1 MRYEASHKELTR
13 QRVVNVAARLFKEQ
27 GIDAT
32 GVAAIMSEAELTNG
46 AFYAHFNSKEA
57 LVEEVIAQQMQQQVE
72 SFQQAP
78 KDISGVRMIIA
89 TYLSPEH
96 RDSCGDG
103 CPSAALLDE
112 IVRRPAP
119 TKKAYSDGI
128 LRLVDS
134 FQEHFSDLDAEQ
146 TRSRVFAIVGL
157 LIGTLQLSRAIHDKE
172 TSNSVL
178 ESGHKAALTLVDA
191 A

>member
-46 AFYAHFNSKEA
+46 AFYAHFSSKEA
-57 LVEEVIAQQMQQQVE
+57 LVEEVIAQQLQQQIE

-78 KDISGVRMIIA
+78 KDISGVKMIIA

-96 RDSCGDG
+96 RDNCGDG

-112 IVRRPAP
+112 IVRRPLP
-119 TKKAYSDGI
+119 TKTAYSDGI

-134 FQEHFSDLDAEQ
+134 FQEHFSNLSAEQ
-146 TRSRVFAIVGL
+146 ARSRVFAIVGL
-157 LIGTLQLSRAIHDKE
+157 LIGTLQLSRAMHDE
-172 TSNSVL
+172 EISNSVL
-178 ESGHKAALTLVDA
+178 ESGHKAALALVDA